1 MRISILIEG
10 MSITHSNDMKLEVS
24 GITHDSRRVEPG
36 DLFVALVGQQFDG
49 RAFVPQAIEQGA
61 VAVLASGSAP
71 SRFEGLWL
79 ETPEPRRVMGTLA
92 ARLYGHPDREMLV
105 VGVTGTNGKST
116 VSHLVSSIM
125 EAAGKPTGTIGT
137 LGYSFGGD
145 QFAGERTTPEAPELF
160 EMLSRMRQA
169 GAEAV
174 SLEVSSHGLALG
186 RVQEIEFDLAIFS
199 NLTRDHLDFHRN
211 FEDYFA
217 AKRRLFDQLKR
228 GGVSAVNIDDP
239 FGRRLAESLSDPL
252 TFGEDGDVR
261 IGSVEFDIT
270 GTHGVLMTPR
280 GEFEFRSALL
290 GAYNLE
296 NILAAVAGAEALGI
310 DHRAVKHGLDTVVP
324 LPGRMEPV
332 EAGQPFPVIVDYAH
346 TDAALEAALK
356 SVRSISNRKI
366 LLIFG
371 CGGDRDPGKRNLMG
385 QIAGKLA
392 DLAIITSDNPRSE
405 DPLTIIASIE
415 EGIKETGNPS
425 YRILPDRREA
435 IRRAMFHADE
445 EWAVLVAGKGHEQI
459 QIVGDRVVPFSDRW
473 EIEAVLEER
482 FGSRA
487 GD

>member
-1 MRISILIEG
+1 MKISTLTEG
-10 MSITHSNDMKLEVS
+10 MPITHSNDMELEVS
-24 GITHDSRRVEPG
+24 GITHDSRKVEPG

-49 RAFVPQAIEQGA
+49 RAFVPQAIKQGA
-61 VAVLASGSAP
+61 VAVLASGPAP
-71 SRFEGLWL
+71 SHFEGLWL
-79 ETPEPRRVMGTLA
+79 QTHDARKMMSTLA
-92 ARLYGHPDREMLV
+92 ARFYCHPDREMLV

-116 VSHLVSSIM
+116 VSHLVASIL
-125 EAAGKPTGTIGT
+125 EAAGRPTGTVGT

-145 QFAGERTTPEAPELF
+145 DFPGDRTTPEATELF
-160 EMLSRMRQA
+160 QMLSQMRQA

-186 RVQEIEFDLAIFS
+186 RVQEIEFDLAIFC

-211 FEDYFA
+211 FEGYFA
-217 AKRRLFDQLKR
+217 AKRRLFEQLTP
-228 GGVSAVNIDDP
+228 GGLSVVNVDDP

-261 IGSVEFDIT
+261 IGSVDFDIT
-270 GTHGVLMTPR
+270 GTHGVLMTPK
-280 GEFEFRSALL
+280 GDFEFRSPLL

-296 NILAAVAGAEALGI
+296 NILAAVAGVQALDI
-310 DHRAVKHGLDTVVP
+310 DHGAIKHGLDTVVP
-324 LPGRMEPV
+324 LPGRMERV

-356 SVRSISNRKI
+356 SVRSFSNRKI

-371 CGGDRDPGKRNLMG
+371 CGGDRDPGKRQLMG

-392 DLAIITSDNPRSE
+392 DLSIITSDNPRTE
-405 DPLTIIASIE
+405 DPLAIIASVE

-459 QIVGDRVVPFSDRW
+459 QTVGDREVPFSDRL
-473 EIEAVLEER
+473 EIEAALEER